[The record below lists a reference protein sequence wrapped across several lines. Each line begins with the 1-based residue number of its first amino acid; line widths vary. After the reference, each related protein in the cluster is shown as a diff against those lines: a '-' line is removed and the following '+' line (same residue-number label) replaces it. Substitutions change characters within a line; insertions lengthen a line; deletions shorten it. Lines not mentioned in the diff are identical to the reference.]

1 MTIGRCV
8 NQAQLIKLDFIVLFW
23 TNPSLP
29 KHSSER
35 ARKRGLR
42 IPGSFKISL
51 RSQLSADLSAALTN
65 MSLPDIQNLCDRH
78 VDLITVALNSVFAL
92 LCDHAPNSTT
102 FGNRA
107 YVHKDFKAIMDCT
120 SGTDQDQRWYARRV
134 EGAFR

>member
-1 MTIGRCV
+1 MNRPRATRNFQIQSRR
-8 NQAQLIKLDFIVLFW
+8 QY
-23 TNPSLP
+23 SL
-29 KHSSER
+29 
-35 ARKRGLR
+35 LR
-42 IPGSFKISL
+42 MRF
-51 RSQLSADLSAALTN
+51 
-65 MSLPDIQNLCDRH
+65 CRH